1 MVEVSF
7 NHSNSLASKKKLHLP
22 LFKIRLTQ
30 SSSNRKA
37 GYSLKCWGHCGGAG
51 RIHFVLA
58 SEKNPL
64 TDLQIMAS

>member
-30 SSSNRKA
+30 SSGNR
-37 GYSLKCWGHCGGAG
+37 
-51 RIHFVLA
+51 
-58 SEKNPL
+58 
-64 TDLQIMAS
+64 